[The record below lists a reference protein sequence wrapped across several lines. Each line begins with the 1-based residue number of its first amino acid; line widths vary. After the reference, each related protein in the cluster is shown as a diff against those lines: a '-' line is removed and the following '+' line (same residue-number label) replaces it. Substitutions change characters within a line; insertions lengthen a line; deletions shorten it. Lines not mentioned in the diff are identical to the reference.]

1 MTSIVKQDIA
11 NLIDG
16 WLEQESKG
24 VQFPVPFD
32 LAWQIA
38 GYSEKGKGKR
48 RLTSKSSYLSEGQDY
63 LIEKGVYS
71 IAQSG
76 KSELCGRS
84 SDLISMSCDAFK
96 HFCLMAETEQGR
108 QIRQYFI
115 EAEKRWRV
123 VQRDFPAVA
132 AQVEQSETD
141 KLILLEQLR
150 LKNKEKDDAM
160 LQMHGRETVL
170 ALRGCQ
176 DQLITREITVT
187 EVVEP
192 ATGTSTKILSADQL
206 KKAIKDRTGQKL
218 KSLKDFADA
227 LRNAGRDDLL
237 IPVTRHQTYEYP
249 IPEKLDEAIAIVY
262 GNHRQRLIGE

>member
-38 GYSEKGKGKR
+38 GYSTKANAKAKGLNKLEKGIDFSSQGM
-48 RLTSKSSYLSEGQDY
+48 KSNTG
-63 LIEKGVYS
+63 
-71 IAQSG
+71 
-76 KSELCGRS
+76 GRS
-84 SDLISMSCDAFK
+84 SELIGMTCDAFK
-96 HFCLMAETEQGR
+96 HFCLMAHTQEGR

-115 EAEKRWRV
+115 EAEKRWRA

-132 AQVEQSETD
+132 AQVDQSETD

-160 LQMHGRETVL
+160 MLMHGRETIL
-170 ALRGCQ
+170 ALRGCR
-176 DQLITREITVT
+176 DQFITREVVVT

-192 ATGTSTKILSADQL
+192 ATGTSTRILSADQL
-206 KKAIKDRTGQKL
+206 KREVKKRTGQTL
-218 KSLKDFADA
+218 KSMKQFTDA
-227 LRNAGRDDLL
+227 IREAGRDDLL
-237 IPVTRHQTYEYP
+237 VPVSRPQTNEYI

-262 GNHRQRLIGE
+262 SNRRQYLIGEA